1 MEKKP
6 RLCTNCY
13 QNEVNEEKQTFI
25 YRDWEGIKHDAC
37 LTPICDKCIASG
49 TTQQEGDIQRL
60 YLDGSRVPKDEPQGY
75 WGMLEESEEP
85 KRPEPKSGLADYAS
99 TPENLASLLYGDS
112 KGKPSVRVWGMK
124 PFDYHRILQFAAIKH
139 EGQFRQGGAPY
150 ITHPIAVAELLKS
163 MGCDPEVVAAGF
175 LHDIVEDTDATDE
188 EIITISN
195 KNVLDLVKQVTKPKD
210 EPLDMV
216 AYIGGMDV
224 RAVLLKLA
232 DRIHNIQCAVTAT
245 PSFRRKYLKETE
257 EYYIPLSKG
266 TVFEGMLHDVTASL
280 RNLVESESKLA

>member
-37 LTPICDKCIASG
+37 ITPICDKCIATG
-49 TTQQEGDIQRL
+49 TTQQEGEIQRL

-75 WGMLEESEEP
+75 WGMLKDSEEP
-85 KRPEPKSGLADYAS
+85 KRPEPKTGLADYAS

-112 KGKPSVRVWGMK
+112 KGKPSVRVWGIET
-124 PFDYHRILQFAAIKH
+124 FDYHRIMQFASIKH

-163 MGCDPEVVAAGF
+163 MGCDPEVIAAGF
-175 LHDIVEDTDATDE
+175 LHDLIEDTDATDE
-188 EIITISN
+188 EIIAISN
-195 KNVLDLVKQVTKPKD
+195 KNVLHLVQQVTKPKD
-210 EPLDMV
+210 EPLNMET
-216 AYIGGMDV
+216 YIGGMDI

-266 TVFEGMLHDVTASL
+266 TIFEEMLHTVTASL
-280 RNLVESESKLA
+280 RNLVESESK